1 VVYGITIVAIAAVA
15 LPGLTDDDSFPLS
28 NYPMFSYD
36 RGRVTSFDTAVGITE
51 DGEIER
57 LSPSI
62 IAGGYE
68 VIHAA
73 ETVTKAVQSGE
84 AADLCDEIARRAGD
98 DYDRIEV
105 VTETYDT
112 VRWFDG
118 DETPI
123 RRVLH
128 ATCETR

>member
-1 VVYGITIVAIAAVA
+1 VVCGITIAAVVAVA

-51 DGEIER
+51 QGEVER
-57 LSPSI
+57 LSPRV

-73 ETVTKAVQSGE
+73 ETVSKAILSGD
-84 AADLCDEIARRAGD
+84 ADELCEEIAERASG

-118 DETPI
+118 DHTPIARELHASCETP
-123 RRVLH
+123 
-128 ATCETR
+128 